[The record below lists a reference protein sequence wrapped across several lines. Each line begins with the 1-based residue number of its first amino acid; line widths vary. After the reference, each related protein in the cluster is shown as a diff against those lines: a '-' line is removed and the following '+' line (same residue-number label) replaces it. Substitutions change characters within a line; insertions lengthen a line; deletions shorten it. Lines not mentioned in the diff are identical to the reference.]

1 MFVMTYQMEERK
13 HEKKMRSVRAVIAVI
28 ITAAGAVIASL
39 ATDTSTAWYQG
50 LTLSPLQPPPW
61 AFGLIWT
68 ILYVLLAISF
78 AYAITRLHAPKG
90 AAAGYILNI
99 IINALWSPVFFMLYN
114 PVSALVIMI
123 ALVVNLI
130 ILMRNVRQVT
140 PSFYLLIP
148 YLIWLAIATILNVS
162 VIVLN

>member
-1 MFVMTYQMEERK
+1 MIDSVVMYGTNNMVKEPAMTREQCEKAME
-13 HEKKMRSVRAVIAVI
+13 KMCIRDR
-28 ITAAGAVIASL
+28 
-39 ATDTSTAWYQG
+39 
-50 LTLSPLQPPPW
+50 
-61 AFGLIWT
+61 IWT

>member
-1 MFVMTYQMEERK
+1 
-13 HEKKMRSVRAVIAVI
+13 MRSVRAVIAVI
-28 ITAAGAVIASL
+28 ITAVGAVIASL

-50 LTLSPLQPPPW
+50 LTLSPLQPPW

-78 AYAITRLHAPKG
+78 AYAITRPHVPKG

-99 IINALWSPVFFMLYN
+99 IINALWSPVFFLLYN
-114 PVSALVIMI
+114 PVLALVIMI

-130 ILMRNVRQVT
+130 ILMHSVRQVT

>member
-1 MFVMTYQMEERK
+1 
-13 HEKKMRSVRAVIAVI
+13 
-28 ITAAGAVIASL
+28 
-39 ATDTSTAWYQG
+39 
-50 LTLSPLQPPPW
+50 
-61 AFGLIWT
+61 
-68 ILYVLLAISF
+68 
-78 AYAITRLHAPKG
+78 
-90 AAAGYILNI
+90 
-99 IINALWSPVFFMLYN
+99 
-114 PVSALVIMI
+114 MI

>member
-1 MFVMTYQMEERK
+1 MQHKSIVAWMNIVFKGNKTMFVMTYQMEERK
-13 HEKKMRSVRAVIAVI
+13 HEKKMR
-28 ITAAGAVIASL
+28 
-39 ATDTSTAWYQG
+39 

-78 AYAITRLHAPKG
+78 AYAITRPHAPKG